1 MRENS
6 RTNVLERREFA
17 VTALGDTHFDRG
29 WLSGRFDRIVF
40 ALSFFALTYYSNQIG
55 QKYHSYWLVVGVGA
69 AILIVTLSVIGLFDR
84 LKLESKPENDEKKED
99 GGVNRYLSLAFISAL
114 VAGLMYV
121 IYAGYR
127 DAATGQDY
135 TLAGWSGAI
144 YAGTVS
150 EILTRLSN
158 RRSQT
163 VEMQQ

>member
-1 MRENS
+1 MRVNS

-17 VTALGDTHFDRG
+17 VTALGDTQFDRG
-29 WLSGRFDRIVF
+29 WLSGRFDRIIF
-40 ALSFFALTYYSNQIG
+40 AITFSALTYYSNQIG

-69 AILIVTLSVIGLFDR
+69 AIIIATFSVIAFFDR
-84 LKLESKPENDEKKED
+84 LKLEPKPENGEKTED

-114 VAGLMYV
+114 LAGLLYV

-144 YAGTVS
+144 YAGTIS
-150 EILTRLSN
+150 EILTRLTN

-163 VEMQQ
+163 IEMQQ